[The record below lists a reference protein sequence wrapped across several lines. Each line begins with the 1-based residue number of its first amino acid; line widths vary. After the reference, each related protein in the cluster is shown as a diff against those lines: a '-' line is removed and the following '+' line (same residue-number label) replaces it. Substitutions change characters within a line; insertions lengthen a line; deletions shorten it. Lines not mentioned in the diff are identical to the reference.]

1 VVGKTLGTMVG
12 ISRTGCAHLPVPH
25 VEATKVD
32 ECSHA
37 AGKALGMKGWETLGN
52 IALLTPCDKP

>member
-1 VVGKTLGTMVG
+1 MVG
-12 ISRTGCAHLPVPH
+12 IPRTGCAHLPVLH

-37 AGKALGMKGWETLGN
+37 PGKALGMKGWETLGN